1 MIKFNT
7 KSPEEYRVYLET
19 NLKQAQYEFEE
30 AKASAVK
37 DLQDMDP
44 YHAQDWGAAYYT
56 KIDKITAAGTKV
68 MQWHLA
74 LEAYED
80 FQKGGKK

>member
-1 MIKFNT
+1 MNKNY
-7 KSPEEYRVYLET
+7 KSYLEDR
-19 NLKQAQYEFEE
+19 LKEAQQEFE
-30 AKASAVK
+30 AVKVSAVR

-44 YHAQDWGAAYYT
+44 YHAQDWGAAYFT

>member
-1 MIKFNT
+1 MNNDYK
-7 KSPEEYRVYLET
+7 VYLET
-19 NLKQAQYEFEE
+19 HLKEAQADFE
-30 AKASAVK
+30 AVKASAVR

-80 FQKGGKK
+80 FQRGDKK

>member
-1 MIKFNT
+1 MNKNY
-7 KSPEEYRVYLET
+7 KSYLEDR
-19 NLKQAQYEFEE
+19 LKEAQQEFE
-30 AKASAVK
+30 AVKASAVR

-80 FQKGGKK
+80 FQRGDKK